1 MSRQDRSIRAGPN
14 RSSLYDEITTKIV
27 AELKAGRMPWVQPL
41 GTVAVK
47 APLAMPRNATTGR
60 GYLGVNVF
68 ILWGAI
74 IENGFPGQS
83 WCTFRQALSLG
94 GNVHKG
100 ECGTTVVYADRF
112 IPDDE
117 KRRAR
122 ETGKEAQAIPFLK
135 RFTAFNTVQCEGLP
149 DDIATVDRRRGRE
162 AAFDQPCRRI
172 LGAIKSAVVSRRF
185 CLPLHETAITS

>member
-83 WCTFRQALSLG
+83 WFRQALSLG

-100 ECGTTVVYADRF
+100 ECGRPSFKPTPSFRTTR
-112 IPDDE
+112 
-117 KRRAR
+117 RGGRAR
-122 ETGKEAQAIPFLK
+122 QAKKPK
-135 RFTAFNTVQCEGLP
+135 R
-149 DDIATVDRRRGRE
+149 
-162 AAFDQPCRRI
+162 
-172 LGAIKSAVVSRRF
+172 SHS
-185 CLPLHETAITS
+185 